1 MGRPI
6 KKTRMLSSFPGATAA
21 GTNRIAVTAFRTG
34 GSTTSSTVA
43 YIVSQ
48 RGSKQFK
55 IHLDDSSEIV
65 ATLSAVAPG
74 SLSGTHNSFCV
85 KVILDDS
92 TEAFVEKFYNNTLH
106 VVTSG
111 GDTKTVKY
119 SLGTEATDE
128 GQAASGFGTVDVV

>member
-65 ATLSAVAPG
+65 ATLTAVAPG
-74 SLSGTHNSFCV
+74 SLTGTHNSFCV

-92 TEAFVEKFYNNTLH
+92 TVAYVSKFFNNTVH
-106 VVTSG
+106 YVTAG
-111 GDTKTVKY
+111 GATGNAPY
-119 SLGTEATDE
+119 SLLAEGTDE
-128 GQAASGFGTVDVV
+128 GQVSGKANVNVR